1 VIHNPRA
8 SGTGSLDAVCTAL
21 RQLRRVRTLDV
32 RTGENLGEVA
42 VAAIQDGGNLL
53 VVAGGDGTIHAVLNG
68 LMLASP
74 HLRRVPVAI
83 VPLGTGND
91 LSRTLAIPAEPAAI
105 AELLRRGRLRMLD
118 VIQIDTPGRPTR
130 YAANV
135 ITGGFSGKVSSGV
148 TPAQKQFWGPL
159 AYLRGAIGPIT
170 ARPSYRITLTFDDQP
185 RHELDALNLV
195 IANGRTAAGGF
206 PVAPQANPEDG
217 LLDVVIVPAA
227 PWTDLSIIAAR
238 LMEGDYTADEAVL
251 HRRARRIQLHSE
263 PPMPLSIDGEL
274 DEGSQFCFTVRP
286 RAWRVYVG
294 RDYHR
299 NPRGGSRLSFGVTTV
314 LRRGFGL
321 IAMGLVLLLRLPRDY
336 LAGLIL
342 CWLGVI
348 GFLLMVRGL
357 GADSWTILDQQV
369 RQMLQNNSSHGLDA
383 VAVFFHGLGHWL
395 STNLL
400 AGGMASYWLI
410 RRHYRDA
417 LMMLVLCLG
426 SDGIE
431 VVLKELFQIERP
443 QPVGWFPRPES
454 YGFPSGHALR
464 GVALSVYLAGL
475 LGRSR
480 FSGRVRVLGILGLIA
495 VAGGLGWS
503 RLYLGVHTLMDVLA
517 GTIAGATWA
526 TWCLLV
532 RNWLRRR
539 RRARLNMPVSEGKA
553 GVSSSGEPSP
563 AEPASNVSS
572 VPLRHDP

>member
-1 VIHNPRA
+1 
-8 SGTGSLDAVCTAL
+8 
-21 RQLRRVRTLDV
+21 
-32 RTGENLGEVA
+32 
-42 VAAIQDGGNLL
+42 
-53 VVAGGDGTIHAVLNG
+53 
-68 LMLASP
+68 M
-74 HLRRVPVAI
+74 
-83 VPLGTGND
+83 
-91 LSRTLAIPAEPAAI
+91 
-105 AELLRRGRLRMLD
+105 
-118 VIQIDTPGRPTR
+118 
-130 YAANV
+130 
-135 ITGGFSGKVSSGV
+135 
-148 TPAQKQFWGPL
+148 
-159 AYLRGAIGPIT
+159 
-170 ARPSYRITLTFDDQP
+170 
-185 RHELDALNLV
+185 
-195 IANGRTAAGGF
+195 
-206 PVAPQANPEDG
+206 
-217 LLDVVIVPAA
+217 
-227 PWTDLSIIAAR
+227 
-238 LMEGDYTADEAVL
+238 
-251 HRRARRIQLHSE
+251 
-263 PPMPLSIDGEL
+263 
-274 DEGSQFCFTVRP
+274 
-286 RAWRVYVG
+286 
-294 RDYHR
+294 
-299 NPRGGSRLSFGVTTV
+299 